1 VASAS
6 GTRGGRTG
14 GATGRATLGSV
25 AFETDLEQWQAGL
38 RRLEAAPFDERPVLE
53 QVVREV
59 HAELRR
65 RLGSAF
71 STEELADLYDA
82 GTGWVLGLAMS
93 VAPDAPFA
101 WDLRIVGDAAFARY
115 LREATDYAGGRRL
128 G

>member
-1 VASAS
+1 
-6 GTRGGRTG
+6 
-14 GATGRATLGSV
+14 V

-71 STEELADLYDA
+71 STEELAELYDA